1 MSTPRDGYSAYF
13 TEKLW
18 DWVPAHHREL
28 DALEGGDSLRALI
41 RAVASQAAQIK
52 RSQDRLWDDMFV
64 ELADDWAVPYIA
76 ELVATRLV
84 SSLNPRARRADVA
97 KTIYYRRRKG
107 TLTVLE
113 QLIADMSGWDGRVI
127 EQYRRLAR
135 ARHGLDGP
143 ARRGRLTGTPEG
155 GLADLRSLRGAR
167 LAGDPFDEFH
177 YTPEMRRPNGR
188 LGLRAIHTLG
198 VHLYR
203 LQSVEFIGVVP
214 RRMHNPAGSFDGFC
228 FDPSG
233 REVPLFAGNSVA
245 RDWSSWRSADE
256 WALPRAIDCRL
267 LGEAVHAVDARAVA
281 WLRADAPIAT
291 QAQRDDAA
299 TDMARL
305 VGQTFT
311 GSAALRRVLAGLPH
325 SAELL
330 TPGVLSGLLALTL
343 VPGCGSAALLPGDT
357 GQAAFGPPT
366 IGVGFLG
373 QPLVPRSAT
382 RAADLSGWPTL
393 ALPGV
398 SLYIDPARGRLR
410 HDIGT
415 AAAGN
420 LRVRYRVGMALPV
433 GAGGWNRDLDNRPA
447 TTQWKDAVLTG
458 GVPAD
463 GIAEVADSATYRN
476 PPHQAAVIGTTLR
489 AAEGQRPYISLANHW
504 RFTAS
509 GNQRRLWL
517 DGLWIGGLPAGDVLL
532 FGDFEEVRLSH
543 VTLDPGGLDANGA
556 MLSPCE
562 LVVHGMVEHLR
573 IESSILPTVRL
584 AGPDASVQ
592 RISLVDS
599 IVDASQPGMQ
609 GIRAPRAELHMQRC
623 TVIGASLDALA
634 LDVERLQASDSL
646 IAARADV
653 TDLQSGCFRFSARG
667 ALSRVP
673 QPYESHTV
681 DDLPGLFAS
690 RRFGDPHYADLSER
704 APLALRQGSELGSA
718 IGVGASA
725 MTPIKLQSLRSKL
738 DEYMPFGRLPA
749 ILIEN

>member
-1 MSTPRDGYSAYF
+1 MSTPRDGYSPYF

-41 RAVASQAAQIK
+41 RAVAGQAAQIK

-107 TLTVLE
+107 TLAVLE

-127 EQYRRLAR
+127 EQFRRLAR

-155 GLADLRSLRGAR
+155 GLADLRSLRGSR
-167 LAGDPFDEFH
+167 LVGDPFDEFH
-177 YTPEMRRPNGR
+177 YTPEMRRPTGQ
-188 LGLRAIHTLG
+188 LGLRAINTLG
-198 VHLYR
+198 VYLYR
-203 LQSVEFIGVVP
+203 VQSVEFIGVTP
-214 RRMHNPAGSFDGFC
+214 RRMHNPLGGFDGFC

-233 REVPLFAGNSVA
+233 RELPLFAGNTVA

-256 WALPRAIDCRL
+256 WALPRSIDCRL
-267 LGEAVHAVDARAVA
+267 LGEAVHTVDARAVA
-281 WLRADAPIAT
+281 WLRSDAPIAT
-291 QAQRDDAA
+291 QPQRDAAA
-299 TDMARL
+299 TDMTKL
-305 VGQTFT
+305 LGQRFN
-311 GSAALRRVLAGLPH
+311 GSVAFRRVLAGLPQ
-325 SAELL
+325 SATLL
-330 TPGVLSGLLALTL
+330 SPGVLAGLLELTL
-343 VPGCGSAALLPGDT
+343 VGDCGSAALLPGT
-357 GQAAFGPPT
+357 NGQAAFGPPAMA
-366 IGVGFLG
+366 VGFVG
-373 QPLVPRSAT
+373 EPVVPRTAT
-382 RAADLSGWPTL
+382 RAADLSGWP
-393 ALPGV
+393 ALTHDGV
-398 SLYIDPARGRLR
+398 RLYIDPARGRFS
-410 HDIGT
+410 HDISGHFPRD
-415 AAAGN
+415 

-433 GAGGWNRDLDNRPA
+433 GAGGWNRDLDSRPA
-447 TTQWKDAVLTG
+447 TTLWNGALLTG
-458 GVPAD
+458 GTPAQ
-463 GIAEVADSATYRN
+463 GIAEVADSASYRN
-476 PPHQAAVIGTTLR
+476 PPDQGAVIDTTVR
-489 AAEGQRPYISLANHW
+489 AAEGQRPYIRLMNHW

-517 DGLWIGGLPAGDVLL
+517 DGLWIGGRPYGDVWL

-543 VTLDPGGLDANGA
+543 VTLDPGGQDANGQP
-556 MLSPCE
+556 LSPCE
-562 LVVHGMVEHLR
+562 LVVHGVVEHLL
-573 IESSILPTVRL
+573 IESSVLATLRL
-584 AGPDASVQ
+584 VGPDASVQ
-592 RISLVDS
+592 RITLIDS
-599 IVDASQPGMQ
+599 TVDASQPGMQ
-609 GIRAPRAELHMQRC
+609 GIAAPRAELHMQRC

-667 ALSRVP
+667 PLSRVP

-681 DDLPGLFAS
+681 DDLNSLFTS
-690 RRFGDPHYADLSER
+690 RRFGDPHYATLSER
-704 APLALRQGSELGSA
+704 APLALRQGSELGSE
-718 IGVGASA
+718 IGVGCSA
-725 MTPIKLQSLRSKL
+725 MNPIKFQSLRSKL

-749 ILIEN
+749 FLIQN

>member
-107 TLTVLE
+107 TLAVLE

-127 EQYRRLAR
+127 EQFRRLAR

-214 RRMHNPAGSFDGFC
+214 RRMHNPLGGFDGFC

-233 REVPLFAGNSVA
+233 REVPLFAGHSVA

-281 WLRADAPIAT
+281 WLRGAAPIAT
-291 QAQRDDAA
+291 QAQRDAAA
-299 TDMARL
+299 TSMTRL
-305 VGQTFT
+305 LGQRFN
-311 GSAALRRVLAGLPH
+311 GPADLRRVIGGLPA
-325 SAELL
+325 SAILMA
-330 TPGVLSGLLALTL
+330 PGVLAGLLALTL
-343 VPGCGSAALLPGDT
+343 TDDCGSAALLPGDN
-357 GQAAFGPPT
+357 GQATFGPPT
-366 IGVGFLG
+366 IGVHFVG
-373 QPLVPRSAT
+373 QPVVPRSAT
-382 RAADLSGWPTL
+382 RSADLSGWPAL

-398 SLYIDPARGRLR
+398 SLYIDPARGRFS
-410 HDIGT
+410 HDITGHFPRD
-415 AAAGN
+415 

-433 GAGGWNRDLDNRPA
+433 GAGAWNRDLDTRPA
-447 TTQWKDAVLTG
+447 TTLWQGGALTG
-458 GVPAD
+458 GTPAD
-463 GIAEVADSATYRN
+463 GIAEVADSASYRN
-476 PPHQAAVIGTTLR
+476 PPDPGAVINTMVR
-489 AAEGQRPYISLANHW
+489 AAEGQRPYIRLMNHW

-509 GNQRRLWL
+509 GDQRRLWL
-517 DGLWIGGLPAGDVLL
+517 DGLWIGGRPYGDVWL

-556 MLSPCE
+556 TLSPCE

-634 LDVERLQASDSL
+634 LDVERLQASDCL